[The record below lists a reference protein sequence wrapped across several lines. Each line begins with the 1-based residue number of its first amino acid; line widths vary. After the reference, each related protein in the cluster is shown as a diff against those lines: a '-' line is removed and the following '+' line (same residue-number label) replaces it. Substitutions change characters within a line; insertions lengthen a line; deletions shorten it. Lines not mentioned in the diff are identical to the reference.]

1 MYNMVNQRFR
11 STDSLGCIFME
22 KRGMVSELLYLY
34 FFPSKHKIFYH
45 LSSQDDKRLHHI
57 PLVKAGYILS
67 EKKKLQ
73 VTFLSLRCAM
83 IDAWAVMG

>member
-1 MYNMVNQRFR
+1 
-11 STDSLGCIFME
+11 
-22 KRGMVSELLYLY
+22 MVSELLYLY

-45 LSSQDDKRLHHI
+45 LSSQDDTRLHHI

-67 EKKKLQ
+67 EKK
-73 VTFLSLRCAM
+73 TAGYILSLRCAM